1 MPKWRAEFGEEV
13 ANALRRKVYEEL
25 PHYEYLRKFKLP
37 IRPPSSRKSFN
48 TQRPGLDTSES
59 GIGRIRSAVN
69 LRDQT
74 DSGNEFGSPMRI
86 IQSTFDMR
94 RFSDMPAAAPSPV
107 DDDDG
112 DGFFMKNLHS
122 KR

>member
-13 ANALRRKVYEEL
+13 ANALRRKIYEEL

-86 IQSTFDMR
+86 IQSTIDMR
-94 RFSDMPAAAPSPV
+94 RFSDMPAATPSPV
-107 DDDDG
+107 DDDEG
-112 DGFFMKNLHS
+112 DGFFIKS
-122 KR
+122 VRGRG